1 MFINYADFIDNN
13 LDGYINKDIP
23 LQINSCG
30 NYRLI
35 KRNEVET
42 CRPSGRLDYQLIYI
56 AHGKGYFYFDDS
68 KAPNIINSGNMII
81 YKPYDFQRYIFY
93 SKDHTD
99 IFWIHFTGN
108 DITDLFN
115 KYGLNIDNKVIPCG
129 TDPLYNSLFE
139 KIILELQFQK
149 DYFSSATSLIF
160 NQLLISI
167 SRSSKDNSNATSI
180 SGNEINAVISYFHN
194 HYQESI
200 NVEEYIK
207 TLGYSTSS
215 FFKKFKGYTHVT
227 PLQYLINIRLK
238 FATHM
243 LKSSNYKVSEISRLV
258 GYDNPLYFS
267 RLFHKH
273 IGMSPEEYRSKE
285 SKNDIEK

>member
-42 CRPSGRLDYQLIYI
+42 CRPLGRLDYQLIYI

-68 KAPNIINSGNMII
+68 KTPKIVSSGNMII
-81 YKPYDFQRYIFY
+81 YKPHDFQKYIFY
-93 SKDHTD
+93 GKDHTD
-99 IFWIHFTGN
+99 VFWIHFTGN
-108 DITDLFN
+108 NITDIFLS
-115 KYGLNIDNKVIPCG
+115 YGLNIDNKIISCG
-129 TDPLYNSLFE
+129 TDPLYISIFE
-139 KIILELQFQK
+139 KIILEFQFK
-149 DYFSSATSLIF
+149 KEHFCTATSLLF
-160 NQLLISI
+160 NQLLISVN
-167 SRSSKDNSNATSI
+167 RSSKDTTDTTSI
-180 SGNEINAVISYFHN
+180 SGNEINDVISYFRN
-194 HYQESI
+194 HYQEII

-207 TLGYSTSS
+207 SLGYSTSS
-215 FFKKFKGYTHVT
+215 FFKKFKSYTHVT
-227 PLQYLINIRLK
+227 PLQYLINLRLTY
-238 FATHM
+238 ATHM

-273 IGMSPEEYRSKE
+273 IGMSPEEYRYKE